1 MAVALIYL
9 VRHAENRANVERLM
23 SHRVIDYSLTELGRE
38 QAEALGRWFLDRA
51 LACVYCSPLRRAR
64 ETAEYIAR
72 ATGAPIVEAE
82 ALRELRVGRL
92 DGRGDDI
99 SWQEH
104 DQIIARWRAG
114 EWEARFPEGESY
126 REAYDRL
133 AGLLAELAERHRDQ
147 DVAVVGHGGL
157 YSTVL
162 PRLCPVDGHDGVSPL
177 RLRNTAVT
185 VMRNEG
191 GALACERWG
200 GTDHLPELPEIG
212 PGPIR

>member
-1 MAVALIYL
+1 MGCIYL

-23 SHRVIDYSLTELGRE
+23 SHRVIDYSLTELGKE
-38 QAEALGRWFLDRA
+38 QADALGRWFLDRA
-51 LACVYCSPLRRAR
+51 LARVYASPLRRAR

-82 ALRELRVGRL
+82 PLRELHVGVL
-92 DGRGDDI
+92 DGRGDDA
-99 SWQEH
+99 SWAEH
-104 DQIIARWRAG
+104 DEIVARWRAG
-114 EWEARFPEGESY
+114 EWEARFPGGESY

-133 AGLLAELAERHRDQ
+133 AGFLAELAERHRDE
-147 DVAVVGHGGL
+147 DVAAVGHGGL

-162 PRLCPVDGHDGVSPL
+162 PRLCPVDGHDGTSPL

-185 VMRNEG
+185 IVRHRE

-200 GTDHLPELPEIG
+200 GMDHLPEVPEIG

>member
-1 MAVALIYL
+1 MGCIYL

-38 QAEALGRWFLDRA
+38 QADALGRWFLDRA
-51 LACVYCSPLRRAR
+51 LASVYTSPLRRAR

-82 ALRELRVGRL
+82 SLRELRVGAL
-92 DGRGDDI
+92 DGRGDDAA
-99 SWQEH
+99 WAEH
-104 DQIIARWRAG
+104 DQIVARWRAG
-114 EWEARFPEGESY
+114 EWEARFPQGESY

-133 AGLLAELAERHRDQ
+133 AGFLAEVAQRYPEE

-162 PRLCPVDGHDGVSPL
+162 PRLCPVDGHEGTSPL

-185 VMRNEG
+185 VIRHAG
-191 GALACERWG
+191 GALACEKWG
-200 GTDHLPELPEIG
+200 GTDHLPELPDIG
-212 PGPIR
+212 PGVIR

>member
-1 MAVALIYL
+1 MGSIYL

-23 SHRVIDYSLTELGRE
+23 SHKVIDYPLTDLGRE

-51 LACVYCSPLRRAR
+51 LVCVYTSPLKRAK
-64 ETAEYIAR
+64 ETGEYIAR
-72 ATGAPIVEAE
+72 ATGAPTVEAE
-82 ALRELRVGRL
+82 ALRELHVGEL
-92 DGRGDDI
+92 DGRGDEA
-99 SWQEH
+99 SWTVH
-104 DQIIARWRAG
+104 DDIIARWRAG
-114 EWEARFPEGESY
+114 EWEARFPGGESY

-133 AGLLAELAERHRDQ
+133 AGFLAEVAQRHPEG

-162 PRLCPVDGHDGVSPL
+162 PRLCPVAGHDGTSPL

-185 VMRNEG
+185 IVRHQS
-191 GALACERWG
+191 GALTCERWG

>member
-1 MAVALIYL
+1 MGCIYL

-23 SHRVIDYSLTELGRE
+23 SHRVIDYSLTELGKE
-38 QAEALGRWFLDRA
+38 QADALGRWFLDRA
-51 LACVYCSPLRRAR
+51 LARVYASPLRRAR

-82 ALRELRVGRL
+82 PLRELHVGVL
-92 DGRGDDI
+92 DGRGDDA
-99 SWQEH
+99 S
-104 DQIIARWRAG
+104 
-114 EWEARFPEGESY
+114 
-126 REAYDRL
+126 AYDRL
-133 AGLLAELAERHRDQ
+133 AGFLAELAERHRDE
-147 DVAVVGHGGL
+147 DVAAVGHGGL

-162 PRLCPVDGHDGVSPL
+162 PRLCPVDGHDGTSPL

-185 VMRNEG
+185 IVRHRE

-200 GTDHLPELPEIG
+200 GMDHLPEVPEIG